1 MRFVRRRLPASPHRI
16 MLPPM
21 KSIAILLA
29 ASATLLLAA
38 CGDERPAP
46 SHAETRASHHNASSE
61 AEKSF
66 DKENPADPAAL
77 K

>member
-1 MRFVRRRLPASPHRI
+1 MRFVRRRLPATLHRF

-21 KSIAILLA
+21 KSIAVLLA
-29 ASATLLLAA
+29 ASAVLCLAA
-38 CGDERPAP
+38 CGDERPAA
-46 SHAETRASHHNASSE
+46 SHAETRDSHQKASSQ
-61 AEKSF
+61 AEQSF